1 MRFTALLIPFVT
13 TSIALAQA
21 PTAVVTFASRG
32 PRRERASERV
42 GERVSERVGD
52 PAPLPVPAPTRAV
65 SAPHIDG
72 LDTDDLWRTATII
85 DAFRQWEPIEN
96 GDPSFKTEARIAY
109 DARNLYVI
117 VRMYDPHPDSL
128 LSVLQRRDGMALSDD
143 IILGVD
149 SYHDK
154 RTGYMFRLTPAG
166 TMSDGYMFNDGN
178 EDWGWN
184 AVWEGATHVDSLGWT
199 AEYRIPLSQLR
210 YVPSGDN
217 TFGIMVMRRIA
228 RKGERLAWPL
238 FRRSKT
244 GMVSQWAEMPGFAGL
259 SAPRRMELLPYSV
272 AKYGASPKGDGTPR
286 NAAASQIGADV
297 KLGLTSNITLDAAVN
312 PDFGQVEA
320 DPGVLNL
327 TAFEPFFA
335 ERRPFFLEG
344 VGIFRY
350 DIDCNDGQCT
360 GLFYSRRIGRAPQL
374 RNTYGDA
381 ASPLQSR
388 ILGAAKVTG
397 RLGNGLSVGLLDA
410 VTGEARGV
418 QQRTIEPQTNYAVVR
433 LQQDLRGG
441 NSGVGLMLTNTA
453 RQTDQWTRDV
463 LRDNAWTGG
472 LDARHRFAGNRWQ
485 LTGQLSGSHVSG
497 TAQAI
502 ALTQRS
508 NVHLYQR
515 PDATHLRYDSTRTN
529 LMGWF
534 AAASVEK
541 QGGGLTRS
549 NTSVWYMTPGY
560 EINDLGFRTRAD
572 EMGAS
577 TWVGLMPVKPVGK
590 FRRGQLNFNGW
601 MTANTSG
608 LVIGSGGNTNAWG
621 EFKNFWSANGGIGVN
636 NVIPTYSDRDARG
649 GPALFMP
656 PRVNLWANL
665 NGDSRKTISPS
676 LGLNGGRRVDGLG
689 GNWNVSL
696 GMQVRLGTQFNGS
709 INAGYGRNINDQQW
723 NGNFVDGG
731 VTSYTFARLYQNT
744 SSVTARMNY
753 TITPTLSV
761 ESYLQPFVA
770 TGTFTNWR
778 ALADGRSRDVETRF
792 RPYTTRGAPGG
803 FRFGQLRT
811 NNVVR
816 WEYRPGSTL
825 FFVWSQGR
833 DASDDGSAGAE
844 VGRAYSQIFSRRP
857 DNVFLVKAS
866 YWLGR

>member
-1 MRFTALLIPFVT
+1 MRFAALLLPFVT
-13 TSIALAQA
+13 ASIVSAQA
-21 PTAVVTFASRG
+21 PVRVVASSA
-32 PRRERASERV
+32 RASGRNAI
-42 GERVSERVGD
+42 GD
-52 PAPLPVPAPTRAV
+52 PAPSPVPGPTRAAR
-65 SAPHIDG
+65 APHIDG
-72 LDTDDLWRTATII
+72 LDTDDLWRDATII
-85 DAFRQWEPIEN
+85 DGFRQWEPVEN
-96 GDPSFKTEARIAY
+96 GDPSFKTEARVAY
-109 DARNLYVI
+109 DTRNLYVM

-217 TFGIMVMRRIA
+217 TFGIVIMRRIA
-228 RKGERLAWPL
+228 RKGERLSWPL

-244 GMVSQWAEMPGFAGL
+244 GMVSQWAEMPGFTGL

-327 TAFEPFFA
+327 SAFEQFFA

-350 DIDCNDGQCT
+350 DIDCNDGECT

-397 RLGNGLSVGLLDA
+397 RLGNGLSVGVLDA
-410 VTGEARGV
+410 VTGEARGI

-453 RQTDQWTRDV
+453 RQTDEWTRDV

-485 LTGQLSGSHVSG
+485 LTGQLSGSRVSG

-515 PDATHLRYDSTRTN
+515 PDADHLRYDSTRTS
-529 LMGWF
+529 LMGWY
-534 AAASVEK
+534 AAASMDK
-541 QGGGLTRS
+541 QGGGMTRS
-549 NTSVWYMTPGY
+549 SSSIWYMTPGY
-560 EINDLGFRTRAD
+560 EINDLGFRTRSD

-577 TWVGLMPVKPVGK
+577 TWVGLIPVKPVGM
-590 FRRGQLNFNGW
+590 FRRAQLNFNGW

-621 EFKNFWSANGGIGVN
+621 EFKNFWSANGGIGGN
-636 NVIPTYSDRDARG
+636 NLVPTFSDRDARG
-649 GPALFMP
+649 GPAVFMP
-656 PRVNLWANL
+656 ARLNMWANL
-665 NGDSRKTISPS
+665 NGDSRKMISPS
-676 LGLNGGRRVDGLG
+676 FGVNGGRRLDGLG
-689 GNWNVSL
+689 GNWNVNL

-770 TGTFTNWR
+770 TGEFTNWR

-792 RPYTTRGAPGG
+792 RPYTAQGAPEG

-833 DASDDGSAGAE
+833 DASDDGSAGYE

>member
-1 MRFTALLIPFVT
+1 MRFAALLLPFVT
-13 TSIALAQA
+13 ASVVLAQS
-21 PTAVVTFASRG
+21 PTPSVASSERANH
-32 PRRERASERV
+32 RERAM
-42 GERVSERVGD
+42 D
-52 PAPLPVPAPTRAV
+52 PVPSPVPGPTRATR
-65 SAPHIDG
+65 APHIDG
-72 LDTDDLWRTATII
+72 LDTDDLWRDATVI
-85 DAFRQWEPIEN
+85 DAFRQWEPVEN

-109 DARNLYVI
+109 DAHNLYVM

-217 TFGIMVMRRIA
+217 TFGIMLMRRIA

-244 GMVSQWAEMPGFAGL
+244 GMVSQWAEMPGFTGL

-272 AKYGASPKGDGTPR
+272 AKYGASPRGDGTPH

-327 TAFEPFFA
+327 SAFEQFFA

-374 RNTYGDA
+374 RGTYGDA

-397 RLGNGLSVGLLDA
+397 RLGNGLSVGVLDA

-453 RQTDQWTRDV
+453 RQTDAWTRDV

-472 LDARHRFAGNRWQ
+472 LDARHRFAGNKWQ
-485 LTGQLSGSHVSG
+485 LTGQLSGSRVSG
-497 TAQAI
+497 TAAAI

-508 NVHLYQR
+508 TVHLYQR
-515 PDATHLRYDSTRTN
+515 PDASHLRYDSTRTS
-529 LMGWF
+529 LMGWY

-541 QGGGLTRS
+541 QGGGITRS
-549 NTSVWYMTPGY
+549 SSNIWYMTPGY

-577 TWVGLMPVKPVGK
+577 TWVGLQPVNPVGM
-590 FRRGQLNFNGW
+590 FRRAQLNFNGW
-601 MTANTSG
+601 MSANTSG
-608 LVIGSGGNTNAWG
+608 LLIGNGGNTNAWG
-621 EFKNFWSANGGIGVN
+621 EFKNFWSANGGIGFN
-636 NVIPTYSDRDARG
+636 NLLPTYSDRDARG

-656 PRVNLWANL
+656 ARLNLWANL
-665 NGDSRKTISPS
+665 NGDSRKAISPS
-676 LGLNGGRRVDGLG
+676 LGLNGGRRFDGLG
-689 GNWNVSL
+689 GNWNVNL

-709 INAGYGRNINDQQW
+709 ISAGYGRNINDQQW
-723 NGNFVDGG
+723 NGNFVDGT

-770 TGTFTNWR
+770 TGEFVNWR
-778 ALADGRSRDVETRF
+778 ALADGRSHDAATRF
-792 RPYTTRGAPGG
+792 RPYTERGAPTG
-803 FRFGQLRT
+803 FRVGQLRT

-833 DASDDGSAGAE
+833 DAGDDGAAGYD

>member
-1 MRFTALLIPFVT
+1 MRLAALLVPFVT
-13 TSIALAQA
+13 TSLVLAQS
-21 PTAVVTFASRG
+21 PASIVASSATVS
-32 PRRERASERV
+32 PVAHEARR
-42 GERVSERVGD
+42 D
-52 PAPLPVPAPTRAV
+52 PAPAPVPGPTRAV
-65 SAPHIDG
+65 RAPRIDG
-72 LDTDDLWRTATII
+72 LDTDDLWHTATVI
-85 DAFRQWEPIEN
+85 DAFRQWEPVEDAN
-96 GDPSFKTEARIAY
+96 PSFRTEARVAY
-109 DARNLYVI
+109 DARNLYVM

-154 RTGYMFRLTPAG
+154 RTGYLFRLTPAG

-217 TFGIMVMRRIA
+217 TFGILLMRRIA
-228 RKGERLAWPL
+228 RKGERLSWPL

-244 GMVSQWAEMPGFAGL
+244 GMVSQWASMAGFAGL

-272 AKYGASPKGDGTPR
+272 AKYGASPKGDGSPR
-286 NAAASQIGADV
+286 NAAASQLGADV
-297 KLGLTSNITLDAAVN
+297 KLGLTSNVTLDAAVN

-327 TAFEPFFA
+327 SAFEQFFA

-374 RNTYGDA
+374 RSTYGDA
-381 ASPLQSR
+381 SSPLQSR

-397 RLGNGLSVGLLDA
+397 RLGNGLSIGVLDA

-485 LTGQLSGSHVSG
+485 LTGQLSGSRVGG

-515 PDATHLRYDSTRTN
+515 PDAGHLRYDSTRTS
-529 LMGWF
+529 LLGWY
-534 AAASVEK
+534 AATSLEK
-541 QGGGLTRS
+541 QGGGMTRS
-549 NTSVWYMTPGY
+549 STSVWYMTPGY

-572 EMGAS
+572 EMGVS
-577 TWVGLMPVKPVGK
+577 TWVGLIPVKPVGR
-590 FRRGQLNFNGW
+590 FRRAQLNFNGW
-601 MTANTSG
+601 TSANTSG
-608 LVIGSGGNTNAWG
+608 LLIGNGGNTNAWG

-636 NVIPTYSDRDARG
+636 NVLPTYSDRDARG
-649 GPALFMP
+649 GPAIYMP
-656 PRVNLWANL
+656 ARLNLWANL
-665 NGDSRKTISPS
+665 NGDSRRTVSPS
-676 LGLNGGRRVDGLG
+676 LGLNGGRRFDGLG
-689 GNWNVSL
+689 GNWNVNL

-709 INAGYGRNINDQQW
+709 INASYGRNINDQQW
-723 NGNFVDGG
+723 NGNFVDGA
-731 VTSYTFARLYQNT
+731 VTNYTFARLYQNT
-744 SSVTARMNY
+744 SSLTARMNY

-770 TGTFTNWR
+770 TGQFTNWR
-778 ALADGRSRDVETRF
+778 ALADGRSHDVLTRF
-792 RPYTTRGAPGG
+792 RPYTERGAPTG

-833 DASDDGSAGAE
+833 DASDDGSAGYD
-844 VGRAYSQIFSRRP
+844 VGRAYSQILARRP

>member
-1 MRFTALLIPFVT
+1 MRFAALLLPFVT
-13 TSIALAQA
+13 ATIASAQA
-21 PTAVVTFASRG
+21 PVRVVASSA
-32 PRRERASERV
+32 RATGRNAM
-42 GERVSERVGD
+42 GD
-52 PAPLPVPAPTRAV
+52 PAPSPVPGPTRAAR
-65 SAPHIDG
+65 APHIDG
-72 LDTDDLWRTATII
+72 LDTDDLWRDATVI
-85 DAFRQWEPIEN
+85 DGFRQWEPVEN
-96 GDPSFKTEARIAY
+96 GDPSFKTEARVAY
-109 DARNLYVI
+109 DTRNLYVM

-217 TFGIMVMRRIA
+217 TFGIVIMRRIA
-228 RKGERLAWPL
+228 RKGERLSWPL

-244 GMVSQWAEMPGFAGL
+244 GMVSQWAEMPGFTGL

-272 AKYGASPKGDGTPR
+272 AKYGASPRGNGTPR

-327 TAFEPFFA
+327 SAFEQFFA

-350 DIDCNDGQCT
+350 DIDCNDGECT

-374 RNTYGDA
+374 RGTYGDA

-397 RLGNGLSVGLLDA
+397 RLGNGLSVGVLDA
-410 VTGEARGV
+410 VTGDARGI

-453 RQTDQWTRDV
+453 RQTDEWTRDV

-485 LTGQLSGSHVSG
+485 FTGQLSGSRVGG

-515 PDATHLRYDSTRTN
+515 PDASHLRYDSTRTS
-529 LMGWF
+529 LMGWY
-534 AAASVEK
+534 AAASMDK
-541 QGGGLTRS
+541 QGGGMTRS
-549 NTSVWYMTPGY
+549 STNVWYMTPGY
-560 EINDLGFRTRAD
+560 EINDLGFRTRSD

-577 TWVGLMPVKPVGK
+577 TWVGLMPVKPVGM
-590 FRRGQLNFNGW
+590 FRRAQLNFNGW

-621 EFKNFWSANGGIGVN
+621 EFKNFWSANGGIGGN
-636 NVIPTYSDRDARG
+636 NLVPTYSDRDARG
-649 GPALFMP
+649 GPAVYMP
-656 PRVNLWANL
+656 ARINMWANL
-665 NGDSRKTISPS
+665 NGDSRKMISPS
-676 LGLNGGRRVDGLG
+676 LGLNGGRRLDGLG
-689 GNWNVSL
+689 GNWNVNL

-723 NGNFVDGG
+723 NGNFVDGT

-770 TGTFTNWR
+770 TGEFTNWR
-778 ALADGRSRDVETRF
+778 ALADGRSRDVDTRF
-792 RPYTTRGAPGG
+792 RPYTVRGAPEG

-833 DASDDGSAGAE
+833 DASDDGSAGYE

-866 YWLGR
+866 YWLGL